1 MESKQRYR
9 SELKCRS
16 SKMRIYVNEEVKKK
30 ISIEIG
36 KKWRSGMRMYVGERE
51 SEILSLLISAHDFIP
66 KRVTFLG
73 KKLPR

>member
-1 MESKQRYR
+1 
-9 SELKCRS
+9 
-16 SKMRIYVNEEVKKK
+16 VKKK